1 MKRFVSAIAL
11 CMVLAASSAVYA
23 NTKEMN
29 LKAGSSRVV
38 KSSGIKSAEVSSK
51 DTARVTVLSDK
62 EVIIEAV
69 KEGSTVVT
77 INTDRGRENILVK
90 IKRAVMAEKMIEVDV
105 QILEI
110 TYADSAGYGIDW
122 PALLKGGAG
131 EAVLPLVPLNAVE
144 QAVPDF
150 QAFGLLFR
158 RGPINAFVKLL
169 MEKNNAKILA
179 KPKLLSANGKS
190 AQFLSGGEIPVSLV
204 DSDGKLTVDW
214 KKYGV
219 SLDITP
225 EITKNNTIMTA
236 VKAQVSTLDYV
247 NGVKFTGNDTVL
259 PALKSR
265 SASTTVTA
273 EHEDTIVIAG
283 LIENSESKIYEGV
296 PLLMDI
302 PLIGELFKSSKIRSS
317 STELVIFVTPR
328 IAGEGGI

>member
-1 MKRFVSAIAL
+1 MNFRVVI
-11 CMVLAASSAVYA
+11 VLLLAVFLPVVVFA
-23 NTKEMN
+23 DTKEIN

-38 KSSGIKSAEVSSK
+38 KYSGIKSAEVSSK
-51 DTARVTVLSDK
+51 DTARATVLSDK

-90 IKRAVMAEKMIEVDV
+90 IKKAVMAEKMIEVDV

-122 PALLKGGAG
+122 PALLKGSAG

-169 MEKNNAKILA
+169 VEKNNAKILA

-204 DSDGKLTVDW
+204 DSDGKVTVDW

-302 PLIGELFKSSKIRSS
+302 PLIGELFKSSTIRSS

-328 IAGEGGI
+328 IAGESGV